1 LRLRNWL
8 EERRAERIAGGQA
21 IARPELKSGEP
32 SKPLDERQQRVEA
45 LRSQLLG
52 VNDPARRV
60 LAYLLD
66 FHRRE
71 DKAMWWDYF
80 RLLKLS
86 DEDLLDERGAVS
98 RLEYVCDV
106 RPEKKSVIQRYRYPP
121 QEMEIRRKAELRL
134 TDQTKW
140 ADVVAIDRAA
150 RTIDVKVG
158 PSKMALRP
166 TAAFEFSH
174 VPTAALENA
183 LLAIGEGVISGTADP
198 LALELLYRR
207 PPSTH
212 EATQL
217 KDTVLAIQGPPGTGK
232 TYTGGRMI
240 CDLVAAGKTVG
251 IAATGHKVIRN
262 LFDAVR
268 HEARSRSLAV
278 ALARKPGSDEE
289 DAEEDD
295 GSVRLVYTN
304 DDARALLKTGA
315 ANVVGGTAWLWS
327 DPDLQKSVDVLFID
341 EAGQVSLANA
351 LAMTQAAHA
360 LVLLGD
366 PQQLDQPTKGTHPD
380 GVGVS
385 ALDHTLGGHKTMP
398 EEQGMFL
405 AETWRFGEAIC
416 NFTSEV
422 FYEGKLRPTSAK
434 DLNRQQLTGGPITG
448 AGLFVVDV
456 GHDGNKN
463 GSDEEVAA
471 VERLVEQLLA
481 PGSLWI
487 DDHGTPHQMTVRD
500 ILIVSPYNVQVS
512 RLQERLAARGIEAG
526 TVDKFQGRQAP
537 VAIYSMATSRP
548 EDAPR
553 GMEFLYSLN
562 RLNVATSRAKCAAIV
577 VASPR
582 LMEPECRKPEQMR
595 LANALCR
602 FREMAELLY
611 V

>member
-1 LRLRNWL
+1 
-8 EERRAERIAGGQA
+8 
-21 IARPELKSGEP
+21 
-32 SKPLDERQQRVEA
+32 
-45 LRSQLLG
+45 
-52 VNDPARRV
+52 
-60 LAYLLD
+60 
-66 FHRRE
+66 
-71 DKAMWWDYF
+71 
-80 RLLKLS
+80 
-86 DEDLLDERGAVS
+86 
-98 RLEYVCDV
+98 
-106 RPEKKSVIQRYRYPP
+106 
-121 QEMEIRRKAELRL
+121 
-134 TDQTKW
+134 
-140 ADVVAIDRAA
+140 
-150 RTIDVKVG
+150 
-158 PSKMALRP
+158 
-166 TAAFEFSH
+166 
-174 VPTAALENA
+174 
-183 LLAIGEGVISGTADP
+183 
-198 LALELLYRR
+198 
-207 PPSTH
+207 
-212 EATQL
+212 
-217 KDTVLAIQGPPGTGK
+217 
-232 TYTGGRMI
+232 
-240 CDLVAAGKTVG
+240 
-251 IAATGHKVIRN
+251 
-262 LFDAVR
+262 
-268 HEARSRSLAV
+268 
-278 ALARKPGSDEE
+278 
-289 DAEEDD
+289 
-295 GSVRLVYTN
+295 
-304 DDARALLKTGA
+304 
-315 ANVVGGTAWLWS
+315 
-327 DPDLQKSVDVLFID
+327 
-341 EAGQVSLANA
+341 
-351 LAMTQAAHA
+351 
-360 LVLLGD
+360 
-366 PQQLDQPTKGTHPD
+366 
-380 GVGVS
+380 
-385 ALDHTLGGHKTMP
+385 
-398 EEQGMFL
+398 MFL